1 MYGPYSKRWVS
12 VRLNMLLKG
21 RPAARY
27 APTHDQRA
35 PNCGAIPTNDQHN
48 REGTVPTVPYQLPGR
63 RPWVIVNSTRNPTLG
78 ALDLE
83 AYSKNMVS
91 QHRTGP
97 AEHGEPSKT
106 SLITPQAAGPG

>member
-35 PNCGAIPTNDQHN
+35 PDRGATPTNDQHN
-48 REGTVPTVPYQLPGR
+48 REATVSAALDHTTGQPAVSR
-63 RPWVIVNSTRNPTLG
+63 ANST
-78 ALDLE
+78 
-83 AYSKNMVS
+83 
-91 QHRTGP
+91 
-97 AEHGEPSKT
+97 
-106 SLITPQAAGPG
+106 